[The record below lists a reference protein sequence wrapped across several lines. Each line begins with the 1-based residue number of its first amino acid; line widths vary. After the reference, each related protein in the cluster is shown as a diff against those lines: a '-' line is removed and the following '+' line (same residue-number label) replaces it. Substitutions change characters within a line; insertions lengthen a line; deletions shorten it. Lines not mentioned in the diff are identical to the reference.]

1 MRLYF
6 QGNNLPCSL
15 KKYVEIEDYWVVA
28 RANKRMNNGLKI
40 STRKVVQKN
49 QTEEMSERYVF
60 QLDLFLL
67 SERNV

>member
-1 MRLYF
+1 M
-6 QGNNLPCSL
+6 
-15 KKYVEIEDYWVVA
+15 VA